1 MAIKITSDSTC
12 DLTKELLEKHDIE
25 LFPLYITLGVGILAA
40 YNARITH
47 LEDCANGVDFGW
59 GCFAWYRLKF
69 VQRLVTL
76 CTASA
81 NALHGV
87 WLCSARR
94 LVMLCTAFGY
104 ALHCIG

>member
-1 MAIKITSDSTC
+1 M
-12 DLTKELLEKHDIE
+12 
-25 LFPLYITLGVGILAA
+25 GILAA

-104 ALHCIG
+104 ALHGVWLCSALHRLMLCTVLGGD